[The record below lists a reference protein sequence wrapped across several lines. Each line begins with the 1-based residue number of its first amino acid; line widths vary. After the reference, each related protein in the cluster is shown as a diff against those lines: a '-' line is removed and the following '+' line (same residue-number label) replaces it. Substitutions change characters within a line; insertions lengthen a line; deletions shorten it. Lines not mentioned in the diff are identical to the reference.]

1 MKGWSWSLNPFYLM
15 LEPVPFL
22 RLHTTSSGQHPA
34 SNVVSLTYLNLAGSV
49 KFNKYLLSI
58 FLVLGTVL
66 GVGGVEMKNTA
77 FTYVMYIGNGMYL
90 CLVHCCDIG
99 DT

>member
-1 MKGWSWSLNPFYLM
+1 M
-15 LEPVPFL
+15 
-22 RLHTTSSGQHPA
+22 
-34 SNVVSLTYLNLAGSV
+34 
-49 KFNKYLLSI
+49 
-58 FLVLGTVL
+58 LGTVL
-66 GVGGVEMKNTA
+66 GVGGVETKNTA